1 MKYTQGVAPR
11 KGQQTPFHYS
21 AIAGSILLASVPS
34 WAADYFDPSFLGAA
48 GENVD
53 LSVFAE
59 SGGVAE
65 GEYTASVFINQQS
78 ATQATLLFTK
88 NAQGRIVPQ
97 LTPAFL
103 AELGVNVDSL
113 PEFKGVPPN
122 EPITDL
128 AELIPQASVKFD
140 LSKLRLD
147 VSIPQVAMK
156 PHYRGVVDPS
166 LWQDGIPALMSNY
179 SLSAG
184 QTQSTPNHGS
194 KTRNSNLY
202 ANLRSGLNVGPWRL
216 RSTYSHSYSDN
227 NQGGSQTQR
236 RFDNTY
242 VSRDIHALRANL
254 TMGESSTGYE
264 VFDGFPFRGA
274 QLQSSEEMLPDQLRG
289 FSPNISGVANSNA
302 RVTVRQNGNI
312 IYETYVAPGPFNIND
327 LNQSGMSGDYD
338 VTVTEAD
345 GSERQFI
352 VPYSSLP
359 MMLRPGGWKY
369 ELTGGRYDGNTTNG
383 SREENFVLGTGAYGF
398 QHNFTLYGGVLG
410 AKDYQSF
417 SAGAGVSLGYIGA
430 LSTDITSSAAKF
442 NDTGTKHGQSYR
454 VRYSKSLLSTG
465 TSVDLTALRYST
477 EHYYNFS
484 EFNGQGYR
492 LNDGVSPWMMERRRN
507 SFQTQLSQDFG
518 AWGSLSLRGNRDDYW
533 GSSKTMT
540 GMSVGYSNDIKQIT
554 YNINYNIDRMK
565 GDYGDWP
572 ENRQIS
578 LNINVPFRIFSQDT
592 LYNSTY
598 LTSSISHDNH
608 GKTQNSMGL
617 SGSVFDSK
625 VSYGLSQN
633 WGNQGQV
640 SQSNLNVGYQGDK
653 GSINTGYSYSNES
666 KTMNMNA
673 SGGFLVH
680 SGGVTLAR
688 SMGDSVALIHA
699 PGASGVKVSSGNGE
713 TDRWGYAI
721 NPYLSNYKQNNIGLD
736 PTTLPDGVDIA
747 QSNVNVYPTKGAV
760 VKVKFATRIGHQVLL
775 NLTLNGGVVPFGA
788 IATLIVTPSEDST
801 ETPETLSSIVGDAG
815 QVYLTG
821 LPETGQ
827 LTVKWGKEPDQQCLA
842 SFNLSHLLGEGKGRG
857 LAQADAIC
865 LRLGETVKPKS
876 AQVNARPVTLTDT
889 QVIPTSITSAA
900 TLNADTSALRQRWL
914 TSRE

>member
-1 MKYTQGVAPR
+1 MKHTDCVAPHGAR
-11 KGQQTPFHYS
+11 RGPLRYS
-21 AIAGSILLASVPS
+21 AIAGSIWLACSPA

-53 LSVFAE
+53 LSVFAQA
-59 SGGVAE
+59 GGVAE

-103 AELGVNVDSL
+103 SELGVNVDGL
-113 PEFKGVPPN
+113 PAFKGLPAD
-122 EPITDL
+122 EPVTDL
-128 AELIPQASVKFD
+128 AELIPQSSVRFD

-166 LWQDGIPALMSNY
+166 LWDDGVPALLSNY
-179 SLSAG
+179 NISAG
-184 QTQSTPNHGS
+184 QTKNTPNHGDNS
-194 KTRNSNLY
+194 RNTNLY

-216 RSTYSHSYSDN
+216 RSTYSHSYSDYSR
-227 NQGGSQTQR
+227 GSSQTQR

-242 VSRDIHALRANL
+242 LSRDIRALRSVL

-289 FSPNISGVANSNA
+289 FSPNISGIANSNA

-369 ELTGGRYDGNTTNG
+369 ELTGGRYDGNTTHG

-398 QHNFTLYGGVLG
+398 PHNFTLYGGVLG

-454 VRYSKSLLSTG
+454 IRYSKSMLSTG

-484 EFNGQGYR
+484 EFNSQGYR
-492 LNDGVSPWMMERRRN
+492 LNDGVNPWTMERRRN
-507 SFQTQLSQDFG
+507 SFQTQLRQDFG
-518 AWGSLSLRGNRDDYW
+518 RWGSLSLRGNRDTYW
-533 GSSKTMT
+533 GSSKTLT

-565 GDYGDWP
+565 GQYGDWP

-578 LNINVPFRIFSQDT
+578 LSINVPFRIFSANPDP

-608 GKTQNSMGL
+608 GKTQNSVGL
-617 SGSVFDSK
+617 SGSVWDNK

-653 GSINTGYSYSNES
+653 GSINTGYSYSGES
-666 KTMNMNA
+666 QTLNLNA

-680 SGGVTLAR
+680 SGGITLAR
-688 SMGDSVALIHA
+688 SMGDSVAIIHA
-699 PGASGVKVSSGNGE
+699 PGASGVKVSGGNAE

-747 QSNVNVYPTKGAV
+747 QANVNVYPTKGAV

-775 NLTLNGGVVPFGA
+775 NLSLKGGVVPFGA
-788 IATLIVTPSEDST
+788 IATLITPATDDDT
-801 ETPETLSSIVGDAG
+801 EPTGATDTISSIVGDAG

-821 LPETGQ
+821 LPESGQ
-827 LTVKWGKEPDQQCLA
+827 LTVKWGKDPDQQCLA
-842 SFNLSHLLGEGKGRG
+842 SFNLSHLLEEGKGRG
-857 LAQADAIC
+857 LAQADATC
-865 LRLGETVKPKS
+865 LRSGEAAVPTPANTQKPAITKTATVSDTTLKPS
-876 AQVNARPVTLTDT
+876 V
-889 QVIPTSITSAA
+889 TSA
-900 TLNADTSALRQRWL
+900 TPRPRWL
-914 TSRE
+914 ATRE